1 MTGTTRKPRPLAGV
15 MIAVV
20 GGDAREQEITRQAV
34 AAGATVRCYG
44 FPWPDGGITG
54 AILSPSAADA
64 MWDADCALFP
74 IPGIAADGSLFA
86 PAAAR
91 PIVPDA
97 GLLRRLAPGAVI
109 ILGASDAGLRAAAA
123 EAGVTLSEYEDDTEL
138 MLLRAPAIVEGV
150 LALAIGNTPVTVHA
164 ADVGVVGFGN
174 IGGLLARALVALGAR
189 VHVFARNPAQ
199 RAAAYAAAC
208 TPHDLAALRGVA
220 PGLQMLFSTVPAPV
234 VTRPVLAALP
244 SGSLVVDVA
253 APPGGVDLAAATA
266 LGHRAL
272 WARGMGQRAPVT
284 VGRSQWSGIVRR
296 LAAHIQTE
304 RERSAHGR

>member
-1 MTGTTRKPRPLAGV
+1 MTRKARSLAGV

-44 FPWPDGGITG
+44 FPWPDEGITG

-74 IPGIAADGSLFA
+74 IPGIADDGSLFA

-97 GLLRRLAPGAVI
+97 DLLRRLAPGAVV
-109 ILGASDAGLRAAAA
+109 ILGRADPGLRSAAA
-123 EAGVTLSEYEDDTEL
+123 EAGVALSEYEDDTEL
-138 MLLRAPAIVEGV
+138 MLLRGPAIVEGV
-150 LALAIGNTPVTVHA
+150 LALAIGNTSVTVHA

-174 IGGLLARALVALGAR
+174 IGGLLARSLVALGAR
-189 VHVFARNPAQ
+189 VHVFARNPVQ
-199 RAAAYAAAC
+199 RAAAYAAGC
-208 TPHDLAALRGVA
+208 TPHPLASLRDVA
-220 PGLQMLFSTVPAPV
+220 PSLQMLFSTVPAPV
-234 VTRPVLAALP
+234 VDEPVLECLP
-244 SGSLVVDVA
+244 PGSLVVDVA

-296 LAAHIQTE
+296 LAAHRETT
-304 RERSAHGR
+304 RERNAHGR

>member
-1 MTGTTRKPRPLAGV
+1 MTRKTRSLAGV

-44 FPWPDGGITG
+44 FPWPGEGITG
-54 AILSPSAADA
+54 AIRSPSAADA

-74 IPGIAADGSLFA
+74 IPGIADDGSLFA
-86 PAAAR
+86 PAAAG

-97 GLLRRLAPGAVI
+97 DLLRRLAPGAVI
-109 ILGASDAGLRAAAA
+109 ILGRADPGLRGAAA
-123 EAGVTLSEYEDDTEL
+123 EAGVALSEYEDDTEL
-138 MLLRAPAIVEGV
+138 MLLRGPAIVEGV
-150 LALAIGNTPVTVHA
+150 LALAIGNTSVTVHA

-174 IGGLLARALVALGAR
+174 IGGLLARSLVALGAR

-208 TPHDLAALRGVA
+208 TPHSLASLPDVA

-234 VTRPVLAALP
+234 VDEPVLTCLP
-244 SGSLVVDVA
+244 PGSLVVDVA

-284 VGRSQWSGIVRR
+284 VGRSQWSGIARR
-296 LAAHIQTE
+296 LAAHRETT

>member
-1 MTGTTRKPRPLAGV
+1 VTGATRKTLAGV
-15 MIAVV
+15 LIAVV

-54 AILSPSAADA
+54 AIRSPSAADA

-74 IPGIAADGSLFA
+74 IPGIAGDGSLFA

-97 GLLRRLAPGAVI
+97 DLLRRLAPGAVI
-109 ILGASDAGLRAAAA
+109 ILGRADSGLRGAAA
-123 EAGVTLSEYEDDTEL
+123 EVGVALSEYEDDTEL
-138 MLLRAPAIVEGV
+138 MLLRGPAIVEGV
-150 LALAIGNTPVTVHA
+150 LALAIGNTSVTLHSA
-164 ADVGVVGFGN
+164 EVGVVGFGN
-174 IGGLLARALVALGAR
+174 IGALLSRALVALGAR
-189 VHVFARNPAQ
+189 VHVFARNPVQ
-199 RAAAYAAAC
+199 RAAAYTASCA
-208 TPHDLAALRGVA
+208 PHELPALREVA
-220 PGLQMLFSTVPAPV
+220 PRLRMLFSTVPAPV
-234 VTRPVLAALP
+234 VDRPVLGLLP

-253 APPGGVDLAAATA
+253 APPGGVDLAAAAA
-266 LGHRAL
+266 LGHTAL

-296 LAAHIQTE
+296 LTAHIQTK

>member
-1 MTGTTRKPRPLAGV
+1 MTGTTRKTRSLAGV

-74 IPGIAADGSLFA
+74 IPGIADDGSLFS
-86 PAAAR
+86 PVAAR

-97 GLLRRLAPGAVI
+97 DLLRRLAPGAVI
-109 ILGASDAGLRAAAA
+109 ILGRADAGLRSAAA
-123 EAGVTLSEYEDDTEL
+123 EVGVALSEYEDDTEL
-138 MLLRAPAIVEGV
+138 MLLRGPAIVEGV
-150 LALAIGNTPVTVHA
+150 LALAIGNTSVTVHN

-174 IGGLLARALVALGAR
+174 VGGLLSRALVALGAR
-189 VHVFARNPAQ
+189 VHVFARNPVQ

-208 TPHDLAALRGVA
+208 VPHDLSSLREIT
-220 PGLQMLFSTVPAPV
+220 PGLSMLFSTVPAPV
-234 VTRPVLAALP
+234 VDRPVLELLP
-244 SGSLVVDVA
+244 AGSLVVDVA
-253 APPGGVDLAAATA
+253 APPGGVDLAAAAA
-266 LGHRAL
+266 LGHTAL

-296 LAAHIQTE
+296 LTAHRE

>member
-1 MTGTTRKPRPLAGV
+1 MTGTAGTAPSLAGV
-15 MIAVV
+15 VIAVV

-54 AILSPSAADA
+54 ATLSPSAADA
-64 MWDADCALFP
+64 MQGADCALFP

-123 EAGVTLSEYEDDTEL
+123 EVGVTLSEYEDDTEL

-150 LALAIGNTPVTVHA
+150 LALAIGNTSVTVHA

-208 TPHDLAALRGVA
+208 TPHDLAALREVA

-244 SGSLVVDVA
+244 PGSLVVDVA

-296 LAAHIQTE
+296 LAAHIKTQ